1 MSWKLIWF
9 LRLHQLKV
17 IIIKNKV
24 MEQAPKK
31 QEESNNPF
39 GLTKEEL
46 DDLYN
51 DDPKDFMKG
60 QH

>member
-1 MSWKLIWF
+1 M
-9 LRLHQLKV
+9 RLHQLKV